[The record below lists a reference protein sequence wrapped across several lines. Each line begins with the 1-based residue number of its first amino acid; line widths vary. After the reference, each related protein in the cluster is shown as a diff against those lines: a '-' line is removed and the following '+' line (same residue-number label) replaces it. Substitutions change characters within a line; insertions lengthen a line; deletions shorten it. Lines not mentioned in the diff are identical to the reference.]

1 MGCEAVG
8 EGVGDA
14 GSGEIGDCHG
24 VAAGL
29 TGHGGGEEAD
39 GAGTEDKG

>member
-14 GSGEIGDCHG
+14 GGGKIGDCYS

-29 TGHGGGEEAD
+29 TGHSGGEEAD
-39 GAGTEDKG
+39 GAGAEDEG